1 MWGREVSLNFVRT
14 DFTGAIVKK
23 TTYLRKRTKGPS
35 N

>member
-1 MWGREVSLNFVRT
+1 MWRREVTLNFLRT

-23 TTYLRKRTKGPS
+23 TTYLRKRTNAPG